1 MKVAIVFNESNPDF
15 YKKANQELKRDI
27 NFKPYF
33 DMEYQNPFESFEQM
47 SQALKDVGYDAY
59 TLNIVDN
66 YEIFIKDYK
75 KSKPDVVF
83 NMVEIVFDKS
93 QLEMTFAGLM
103 DLMQIT
109 YTGADPIAL
118 GTCQRKTMAKGIMRN
133 YGIPTPNYQL
143 ITNTEEIDDI
153 HLKFP
158 LIVKPTMEDASV
170 GIEFDSVVYDND
182 KLKSKIENVLFNMH
196 QNALVEEYIDGREL
210 NVAVIGDKRLK
221 VLPISEI
228 DFSRMP
234 DYLPNIVSFQAKWD
248 PYHEAY
254 HSTIPVCPAIIP
266 KEVEERAK
274 ELALKAFRALGCRD
288 YARVD
293 MRLSTK
299 NGLFVLETNPNPDLT
314 EDAGFMRSS
323 KAAGMSY
330 KKTLKKIVDLA
341 YARRKKE

>member
-1 MKVAIVFNESNPDF
+1 MKVAIVFNESNPD
-15 YKKANQELKRDI
+15 YYNKVSQEQKRDI
-27 NFKPYF
+27 DFKPYF
-33 DMEYQNPFESFEQM
+33 DMEYPNPFECIEQI
-47 SQALKDVGYDAY
+47 ALALRDVGYNTY
-59 TLNIVDN
+59 TLNIFDN

-75 KSKPDVVF
+75 KNKPDVVF
-83 NMVEIVFDKS
+83 NMVEIFYDKA

-103 DLMQIT
+103 DLMNIT

-143 ITNTEEIDDI
+143 ITKTEEIDDI
-153 HLKFP
+153 RLKFP
-158 LIVKPTMEDASV
+158 IIVKPTMEDASI
-170 GIEFDSVVYDND
+170 GIEFDSVVQDYDR
-182 KLKSKIENVLFNMH
+182 LKSKIENVLFNMH
-196 QNALVEEYIDGREL
+196 QNALVEEYIEGREL
-210 NVAVIGDKRLK
+210 NVSVIGDKRLK

-234 DYLPNIVSFQAKWD
+234 DYLPNIVSYQAKWD

-266 KEVEERAK
+266 KEVEERATD
-274 ELALKAFRALGCRD
+274 LALKAFRALGCRD

-293 MRLSTK
+293 MRLSPK
-299 NGLFVLETNPNPDLT
+299 NELFVLETNPNPDLT
-314 EDAGFMRSS
+314 EDAGFMRSA
-323 KAAGMSY
+323 KASGMSF

-341 YARRKKE
+341 YARSIKS

>member
-1 MKVAIVFNESNPDF
+1 
-15 YKKANQELKRDI
+15 
-27 NFKPYF
+27 
-33 DMEYQNPFESFEQM
+33 
-47 SQALKDVGYDAY
+47 
-59 TLNIVDN
+59 
-66 YEIFIKDYK
+66 
-75 KSKPDVVF
+75 
-83 NMVEIVFDKS
+83 
-93 QLEMTFAGLM
+93 
-103 DLMQIT
+103 
-109 YTGADPIAL
+109 
-118 GTCQRKTMAKGIMRN
+118 
-133 YGIPTPNYQL
+133 
-143 ITNTEEIDDI
+143 
-153 HLKFP
+153 
-158 LIVKPTMEDASV
+158 
-170 GIEFDSVVYDND
+170 
-182 KLKSKIENVLFNMH
+182 
-196 QNALVEEYIDGREL
+196 
-210 NVAVIGDKRLK
+210 
-221 VLPISEI
+221 
-228 DFSRMP
+228 MP